1 MKTPRLFPGRPRRFD
16 EGDAVARAMRSF
28 WREGFSGVGTRALA
42 EAMGV
47 GASSFANTFG
57 TKAELFARALETYDE
72 AIRAEVLPALD
83 DGDGRLAVT
92 GFFTRLAGWL
102 ARGEGGCLLLNLSM
116 EPGRDEASQRVID
129 RYQQDLRRGLAGA
142 LRRAEPGLSGPALEA
157 RTAVVLLLVL
167 GMSSASRAGA
177 SARDLGQ
184 LAAAAESL
192 VEVWSQVRARPASP
206 TTPERR
212 RGRRPKA

>member
-1 MKTPRLFPGRPRRFD
+1 MKTPRPFPGRPRRFD

-57 TKAELFARALETYDE
+57 TKAELLARALETYDE
-72 AIRAEVLPALD
+72 AIRADVLPALA
-83 DGDGRLAVT
+83 DGDGRAAVT
-92 GFFTRLAGWL
+92 GFFTRLADWL

-116 EPGRDEASQRVID
+116 EPGRDEPSRRVIG

-142 LRRAEPGLSGPALEA
+142 LRRAEPGLSGTALEA
-157 RTAVVLLLVL
+157 RTAVVFLLVL

-177 SARDLGQ
+177 SARDLRQ
-184 LAAAAESL
+184 LATAAESL
-192 VEVWSQVRARPASP
+192 VDAWSQVRVRPTS
-206 TTPERR
+206 TTLRRR
-212 RGRRPKA
+212 RGRTPKA